1 MANIEK
7 IVLPDN
13 TQYNI
18 KDANALPLSA
28 GSSYPLTN
36 PLTIQSVT
44 LDGGDGNLN
53 INGDIRRVPKNYS
66 QKISVTISN
75 PDNTKVAE
83 ITNIEPGVYLI
94 NGYVH
99 LTLEQVVNTNVYLN
113 CYKSSIKSSPIFYSL
128 HTILGREDG
137 YFQDTSWATFTSEQ
151 STVSLWVQP
160 GNKCAVT
167 CNLYL
172 LRIA

>member
-66 QKISVTISN
+66 QNISVTISN
-75 PDNTKVAE
+75 PGNTKVAE
-83 ITNIEPGVYLI
+83 ISNIEPGVYLI
-94 NGYVH
+94 NGFVH
-99 LTLEQVVNTNVYLN
+99 LTLSNVSTMNVYIN
-113 CYKSSIKSSPIFYSL
+113 AYKSSTKSNPVFFSL
-128 HTILGREDG
+128 HTIYGRDDG
-137 YFQDTSWATFTSEQ
+137 YFTDTSW
-151 STVSLWVQP
+151 LHLRL
-160 GNKCAVT
+160 GNQQF
-167 CNLYL
+167 LFG
-172 LRIA
+172 